1 MTVFSTLKLSLIT
14 LLTIVLNPLTAA
26 YANSIAIS
34 RLYDWNQRVYVRVKV
49 ADDNNLPIQNLD
61 QADFTVKSNGESI
74 EDFTLVKPKDVQPD
88 PSRLIILLDMSG
100 SMNSPDNSGEIRGI
114 AATQA
119 IRSFTNYMGTKNL
132 PTEVTV
138 IPFAKRGQ
146 GCGKNGYTPPLVTS
160 EAISNQFFPPGSTE
174 LLNQLS
180 SIESKFQEEQKYKRP
195 CGSTDIRQ
203 PLKTAIQYF
212 KTNYS
217 EDENISEPKIRLGII
232 LISDGYDQVLSSDP
246 SELGELEKLIENSPL
261 ITINTL
267 GYGLTDGKGKDRV
280 DTVVLERIAKASRGR
295 GFNKFSGDE
304 TEIQAALEEFLTALL
319 GEYEISYQPTIS
331 ERESQQT
338 VEVGFATVSAQKKFR
353 INSLPTLPLDTRVQ
367 ILALTLGLGLIL
379 VVLPFLSWRWLLEKN
394 A

>member
-14 LLTIVLNPLTAA
+14 LLTIVLSPLPPA

-49 ADDNNLPIQNLD
+49 VDDNNVPIKSLN
-61 QADFTVKSNGESI
+61 QADFTVESNGESI
-74 EDFTLVKPKDVQPD
+74 EDFTLIKPDDVKPD

-119 IRSFTNYMGTKNL
+119 IRSFTNYIETQNL

-146 GCGKNGYTPPLVTS
+146 GCGKDGYTPPVVTS
-160 EAISNQFFPPGSTE
+160 EAISNKFFAPGSTE

-180 SIESKFQEEQKYKRP
+180 SIERKFQEEKKYKRP

-212 KTNYS
+212 KTNYAD
-217 EDENISEPKIRLGII
+217 DENISEPKTRLGII
-232 LISDGYDQVLSSDP
+232 LISDGYDQVLSSAP

-267 GYGLTDGKGKDRV
+267 GYGLSDGKGEDRV
-280 DTVVLERIAKASRGR
+280 DTVVLERIATASG

-304 TEIQAALEEFLTALL
+304 TEIQAALEDFLTALL
-319 GEYEISYQPTIS
+319 GEYEIIYQPTIT

-338 VEVGFATVSAQKKFR
+338 VEVGFATVSAQKRFR

>member
-14 LLTIVLNPLTAA
+14 LLTIVLSPLTPAS
-26 YANSIAIS
+26 ANSIAIS
-34 RLYDWNQRVYVRVKV
+34 RLYDWNQRVYLRVKV
-49 ADDNNLPIQNLD
+49 VDDNNVPIKNLN
-61 QADFTVKSNGESI
+61 QADFTVTANGEPI
-74 EDFTLVKPKDVQPD
+74 ENFTLVKPEDVKPD

-119 IRSFTNYMGTKNL
+119 IRSFTNYMETQNL

-146 GCGKNGYTPPLVTS
+146 GCGNEGYTPPLVTS
-160 EAISNQFFPPGSTE
+160 EAISNKFFAPGSTE

-180 SIESKFQEEQKYKRP
+180 SIERKFKEKKKYKRP

-212 KTNYS
+212 QTNYA
-217 EDENISEPKIRLGII
+217 EDENISAPKTRLGII

-246 SELGELEKLIENSPL
+246 SELGKVEKLIKNSPL

-267 GYGLTDGKGKDRV
+267 GYGLSNGKGEDRV
-280 DTVVLERIAKASRGR
+280 DTVVLERIAKASG

-304 TEIQAALEEFLTALL
+304 AEIQAALEDFLTALL
-319 GEYEISYQPTIS
+319 GEYEINYQPTIT

-338 VEVGFATVSAQKKFR
+338 VEVGFATVSAKKRFR